1 MDLSKFNLTTL
12 ENFFQA
18 VIQYNS
24 TGPNEQIKAAINNM
38 ALGSLNT
45 QYLTDEQYE
54 AAIQAA
60 NNYMISHPFNS
71 TVSYEQYQAPLQAAI
86 QAAIQ
91 ATINNMANL
100 TSTQSIQT
108 EAVETVTPLDNK
120 PYNNLL
126 FILLIFLLIF
136 FYIGIFLLSLKRS
149 KFIVI

>member
-18 VIQYNS
+18 VIEYNS
-24 TGPNEQIKAAINNM
+24 TTDPDEQYKAAINNM

-45 QYLTDEQYE
+45 QYLTDEQSQG
-54 AAIQAA
+54 AIQAA
-60 NNYMISHPFNS
+60 INYMRSHPLNS
-71 TVSYEQYQAPLQAAI
+71 TVNYEQYQAALQAAI
-86 QAAIQ
+86 QAA
-91 ATINNMANL
+91 INNMANL
-100 TSTQSIQT
+100 TSTQFIQT
-108 EAVETVTPLDNK
+108 ESVEPVTPLDNK

-126 FILLIFLLIF
+126 FILLIFILIF